1 MKAYKMTAYP
11 REITVRDG
19 KKITVRPLAPAD
31 RDALARFFLAL
42 PAEDRYFLKDDVTS
56 PRVIESWTAQIDF
69 DRVLPLVACSGDEIV
84 AEAVLLRRRHGA
96 YRGVGTVRVSVA
108 KQQRG
113 QGVGTALIHELCDI
127 AADAGM
133 EKIAAEFVAGAHD
146 DAIDAAERLGF
157 IRSAIVHEFLR
168 DERGR
173 PHDVVLLVLPL
184 GKWYE
189 WAQF

>member
-11 REITVRDG
+11 KEVAVRDG
-19 KKITVRPLAPAD
+19 KNITVRPLTAAD
-31 RDALARFFLAL
+31 RDALARFFLGL

-56 PRVIESWTAQIDF
+56 PRVIDSWTANIDF
-69 DRVLPLVACSGDEIV
+69 DRVLPLVACAGGEIV

-96 YRGVGTVRVSVA
+96 YSGVGSVRVSVA
-108 KQQRG
+108 KEHRG
-113 QGVGTALIHELCDI
+113 QGVGTALIRELCDI

-133 EKIAAEFVAGAHD
+133 EKIAAEFVAEAHS

-157 IRSAIVHEFLR
+157 IRSAVVHELLR

-184 GKWYE
+184 GKW
-189 WAQF
+189 